1 MTGWPVFRELIRGAA
16 AVRHKLRSIWD
27 SDGIVTKQPPASHHT
42 AGHKLY
48 LKLRII
54 IVPEVSRRRKITT
67 ITTIHVAL
75 AKMLRLVKTMSGVT
89 SLAN

>member
-1 MTGWPVFRELIRGAA
+1 M
-16 AVRHKLRSIWD
+16 RHKLRSIWD

-54 IVPEVSRRRKITT
+54 IVPEVSRRRKIAI